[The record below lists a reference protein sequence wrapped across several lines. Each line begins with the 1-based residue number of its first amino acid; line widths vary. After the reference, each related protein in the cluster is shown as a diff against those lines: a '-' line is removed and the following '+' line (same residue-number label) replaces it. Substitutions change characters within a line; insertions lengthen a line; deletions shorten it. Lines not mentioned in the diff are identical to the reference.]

1 MYTSI
6 EKNTGDYLIFQVGY
20 SFYKEEKEQNI
31 DQKGNKRIDF
41 FLCKNLQFSDRLRK
55 SIFFQKRKSL
65 RFKSLLEINEK
76 IMIYKIVKNINK
88 TIHRKRI
95 TNNKYTN

>member
-31 DQKGNKRIDF
+31 DQKGNKWIDF
-41 FLCKNLQFSDRLRK
+41 FMCKN
-55 SIFFQKRKSL
+55 
-65 RFKSLLEINEK
+65 
-76 IMIYKIVKNINK
+76 V
-88 TIHRKRI
+88 
-95 TNNKYTN
+95 

>member
-6 EKNTGDYLIFQVGY
+6 EKNTGDYLIFQVGH

-76 IMIYKIVKNINK
+76 IMIYKIVKNINQ

-95 TNNKYTN
+95 TNNNYTN